1 MTLKIFQD
9 KIYLGIANGS
19 VDVRDSRNIEFLR
32 TINHTPSV
40 QEPTEFMRLV
50 FIFQCLKLS
59 EFPVIKTAN
68 F

>member
-50 FIFQCLKLS
+50 FIFFTVFK
-59 EFPVIKTAN
+59 VV
-68 F
+68 